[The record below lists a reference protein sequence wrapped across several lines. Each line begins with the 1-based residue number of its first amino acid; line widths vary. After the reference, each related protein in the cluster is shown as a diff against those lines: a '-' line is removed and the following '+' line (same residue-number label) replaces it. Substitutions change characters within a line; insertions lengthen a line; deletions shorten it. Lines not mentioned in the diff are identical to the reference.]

1 MVTVGLDVWL
11 LGVGAF
17 GCTLAGGLL
26 ALQIGRN
33 IRFITGISA
42 GAVLGLALFDL
53 IPEAA
58 RLGAG
63 MHPLQ
68 AVMVAV
74 GVGFCLYMAAHHAL
88 ERVVGGLSP
97 NHLGAASL
105 TLHSFFD
112 GLGIGLAFKVSPG
125 VGQAVAIAVLAHD
138 LCDGV
143 NTVAVALNGRLQ
155 ARPTALRWLAVN
167 AAAPLLGIAV
177 ASVVPVGVGALAPLA
192 AGFAGIFLYIG
203 AVELLPKS
211 FAGWRSPL
219 ASLPVMSGVAAIYLV
234 VSMIHEGN

>member
-1 MVTVGLDVWL
+1 MSEGLDVWL
-11 LGVGAF
+11 LGIGAF
-17 GCTLAGGLL
+17 ACTAAGGLL
-26 ALQIGRN
+26 ALRLGRK
-33 IRFITGISA
+33 IRFVTGVSA

-53 IPEAA
+53 MPEAA
-58 RLGAG
+58 RLERGAAG
-63 MHPLQ
+63 FQ
-68 AVMVAV
+68 AVMLAVAI
-74 GVGFCLYMAAHHAL
+74 GFCLYMAAHHAL
-88 ERVVGGLSP
+88 ERVAGQLSP

-105 TLHSFFD
+105 TMHSFFD

-155 ARPTALRWLAVN
+155 ARPTALRWLSVN
-167 AAAPLLGIAV
+167 AAAPLVGIAF
-177 ASVVPVGVGALAPLA
+177 ASVMPVSVGTLAPLT
-192 AGFAGIFLYIG
+192 AGFAGAFLYIG

-219 ASLPVMSGVAAIYLV
+219 ASLPVMSGIAAIYLV
-234 VSMIHEGN
+234 VEVMQGGG

>member
-1 MVTVGLDVWL
+1 MNQGLDVWL
-11 LGVGAF
+11 LGIGAF
-17 GCTLAGGLL
+17 ACTLAGGGL
-26 ALQIGRN
+26 ALLLGRN
-33 IRFITGISA
+33 IRFITGLSA
-42 GAVLGLALFDL
+42 GAVVGLALFDL

-58 RLGAG
+58 QLDPGPGRF
-63 MHPLQ
+63 Q
-68 AVMVAV
+68 AIMVAV
-74 GVGFCLYMAAHHAL
+74 SAGFCLYMAAH
-88 ERVVGGLSP
+88 RVLHRVSGVVAS

-125 VGQAVAIAVLAHD
+125 VGSAVAIAVLAHD

-155 ARPTALRWLAVN
+155 GRFVALRWLAVN

-177 ASVVPVGVGALAPLA
+177 AAVVPVGATTLAPLA
-192 AGFAGIFLYIG
+192 AGFAGVFLYIG

-211 FAGWRSPL
+211 FACWRSPL

-234 VSMIHEGN
+234 VNLLHRGA